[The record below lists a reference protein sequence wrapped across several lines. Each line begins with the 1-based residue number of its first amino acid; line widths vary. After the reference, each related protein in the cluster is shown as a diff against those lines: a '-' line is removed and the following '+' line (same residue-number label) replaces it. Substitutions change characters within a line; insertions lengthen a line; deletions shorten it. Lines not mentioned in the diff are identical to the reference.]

1 MLKRFSLTWTF
12 SLAMDTLHAYILVR
26 IVTIETIMVSPSNG
40 EVLLHCAVVE
50 QTVLNGMWMH

>member
-26 IVTIETIMVSPSNG
+26 IVTIETTMVSPSNG
-40 EVLLHCAVVE
+40 EVLSHCAVVE